1 MSSNWYEAAIN
12 KFGTVANLLDVLC
25 EKQGL
30 TEEVSKYSPK
40 ESKPCLT
47 VDALIKALESVRES
61 VGDDA
66 LVQYDDSSGYPYDV
80 TEIVVNDMFIV
91 IR

>member
-1 MSSNWYEAAIN
+1 MSSNWYEAVIE
-12 KFGTVANLLDVLC
+12 KFGTVENFVDVLC

-30 TEEVSKYSPK
+30 TEEVSECSPK

-47 VDALIKALESVRES
+47 INDLIKSLENVRDG
-61 VGDDA
+61 VGGDA

-80 TEIVVNDMFIV
+80 TEIVIDGMFVV

>member
-1 MSSNWYEAAIN
+1 MSDHWYEAVID
-12 KFGTVANLLDVLC
+12 KFGTVDNFLDCLC

-30 TEEVSKYSPK
+30 TEEVSEYSPK

-47 VDALIKALESVRES
+47 INDLIKALENVRDG
-61 VGDDA
+61 VGGDA

-80 TEIVVNDMFIV
+80 TEIVIDGTLVV

>member
-1 MSSNWYEAAIN
+1 MSNDWYEAVIN
-12 KFGTVANLLDVLC
+12 EFGTVENFIDQLY

-30 TEEVSKYSPK
+30 NKEVFECSPK

-47 VDALIKALESVRES
+47 IDALIEALESV
-61 VGDDA
+61 GCDA

-80 TEIVVNDMFIV
+80 TEIVIDGTLVV

>member
-1 MSSNWYEAAIN
+1 MSDHWYEAVID
-12 KFGTVANLLDVLC
+12 KFGTVDNFVGYIC

-30 TEEVSKYSPK
+30 TEEVSEYSPK

-47 VDALIKALESVRES
+47 IDALIEALEIVRES
-61 VGDDA
+61 VGGDA
-66 LVQYDDSSGYPYDV
+66 IVQYDDSSGYPYDV
-80 TEIVVNDMFIV
+80 TEIVIDGTFVV